1 MPALIT
7 TDLVALDAD
16 LGGDKTAVIGRLAE
30 LVAGAGRATDA
41 GALQRIFQQVDQL
54 ERTRMATRQ
63 PRALDE
69 RTTPFLLA
77 GLGFVA
83 LALLLGATRAVRA
96 P

>member
-1 MPALIT
+1 MMTNDTNAAAVTVDPFL
-7 TDLVALDAD
+7 AD
-16 LGGDKTAVIGRLAE
+16 IARKTGGQYF
-30 LVAGAGRATDA
+30 RATDA

-63 PRALDE
+63 PKALDE
-69 RTTPFLLA
+69 RTVPFLVA

-83 LALLLGATRAVRA
+83 VALLLGATRAVRA